1 MKHTA
6 LSLFVLAASLFSAT
20 VSARTAG
27 LYKVYSNGDQAVAT
41 IGIRAGMQLQ
51 HLSGKTIWNET
62 YNPGPL
68 VGGLFSI
75 HKKMFGARIEGT
87 LRAVEYSNNVSGKTV
102 NVINFDVPLLFE
114 FRPIDYIK
122 VHLGPQISTFP
133 RADEN
138 NTQDGRRYFKP
149 FDASFVF
156 GAEGILPLNFIAGA
170 RFVKGF
176 WNINDT
182 GKYPG
187 AWTTTSAQFYIGY
200 CLAR

>member
-1 MKHTA
+1 MKRPA
-6 LSLFVLAASLFSAT
+6 LSLFSLVFTFFAANVYAHTPS
-20 VSARTAG
+20 
-27 LYKVYSNGDQAVAT
+27 LYKVYSNGDLSVAT
-41 IGIRAGMQLQ
+41 IGIRAGAQFQ
-51 HLSGKTIWNET
+51 HLSGSTVWNET

-68 VGGLFSI
+68 VGLFLSV
-75 HKKMFGARIEGT
+75 HKKMFGLRVEGT
-87 LRAVEYSNNVSGKTV
+87 VRGVEYKNNTFGKSV

-114 FRPIDYIK
+114 FRPIEYVKIH
-122 VHLGPQISTFP
+122 VGPQISTFP

-176 WNINDT
+176 WNINDS

-187 AWTTTSAQFYIGY
+187 SWTTTSAQFYIGY
-200 CLAR
+200 CLAK